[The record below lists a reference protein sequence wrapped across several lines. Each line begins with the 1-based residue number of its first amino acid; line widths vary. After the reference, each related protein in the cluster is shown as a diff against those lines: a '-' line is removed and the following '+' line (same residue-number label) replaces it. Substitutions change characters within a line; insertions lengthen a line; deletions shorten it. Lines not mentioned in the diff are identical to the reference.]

1 MAYSTSSFQTRART
15 IDHLGREQIA
25 DIPTAISELWKN
37 AYDAYAKNVSLN
49 IFDGEFPVATLV
61 DDGHGMTLDDVNNKW
76 LTVGTE
82 SKVTASQLSESDL
95 NGLEKIRVRQGQK
108 GIGRLS
114 CAALGSLTLLISKK
128 KDQPFVVCILDWRL
142 FENPYL
148 MLHDIKLPVADF
160 SSQSELSSMLPDM
173 FDTLM
178 GNIWGDGED
187 KARDARIK
195 AAWDAFEL
203 LELEDK
209 KDSTKLAIEKT
220 VIGTCFT
227 DKHFET
233 WDVWNKRSDH
243 GTAMFIG
250 NIHDDL
256 VAQLSF
262 ESGSEADGAEVRAKE
277 RFVQTLNSFVN
288 PFGRD
293 NKELITDFSTSVIAW
308 NGSLQRFVIDK
319 VRNFDISNFDQLEHI
334 VEGDINED
342 GLFEG
347 RVKAFG
353 EWHDDVIIRP
363 KSKYKTRKDSRFGSF
378 SLRLGTFEIEKKN
391 TSLSEELY
399 EKFNIARETIGG
411 AMVFRDNLRVMPYG
425 REDNDFFEMEKRRS
439 KNAGLYVFTNRAC
452 FGGVQI
458 TKENNPNLK
467 DKAGREGIID
477 NKASK
482 LFREIVENVLVEVA
496 KRFIG
501 RASSIRKEKLE
512 ELNAIHSANKAEED
526 RKKLLKKEQKRVK
539 TSITKNQPSLENLL
553 DELESTADILKN
565 EDAINDQ
572 ERLLS
577 FKKNINELD
586 GKLKSFSLSPIPKSL
601 GSIEKKYRD
610 YRDIELSAKQ
620 VIKSLNDS
628 VNSALSKLII
638 KEDIDIAEKE
648 LKSKAGILH
657 SKIKSLANEG
667 RTLLNQE
674 RETFEQ
680 EIGYLNKSF
689 HNKLKSHIDQLA
701 AKRTSLDEVLKI
713 IDTEYQLHDIEIS
726 QKLSPHI
733 KAIESLKERIDMEGL
748 TIQSINENSAL
759 KKQVEQVNSLAQLGI
774 TVEIIGH
781 EIEGFDMTMER
792 GLNNLKDSDLNL
804 TQQKHIDSV
813 VQAHQS
819 LSDSWRFLSPL
830 KLSGEKVRTL
840 ISGDDIYNYVCKFF
854 KNKLEMNHISFI
866 QSDSFKSISLYE
878 QPSKIFP
885 VFINLVN
892 NSRYWVKETE
902 VNRTI
907 QLDFVDGLVY
917 VSDNGPGVDIDDIDR
932 LFSIFFTKK
941 QRGGRGVGLYLC
953 KQNLSSGGHQI
964 FYEKNTSK
972 KILNGANFVINFK
985 GVKYVG

>member
-49 IFDGEFPVATLV
+49 IFDGELPVATLV
-61 DDGHGMTLDDVNNKW
+61 DDGHGMTIDDVNNKW
-76 LTVGTE
+76 LTVGTD
-82 SKVTASQLSESDL
+82 SKVTASQISESDR
-95 NGLEKIRVRQGQK
+95 NGLDIRVRQGQK

-128 KDQPFVVCILDWRL
+128 KNEPFVACLLDWRL

-160 SSQSELSSMLPDM
+160 TINSELNSMLPDM
-173 FDTLM
+173 FDALM

-195 AAWDAFEL
+195 AAWDTFEL

-209 KDSTKLAIEKT
+209 KESTKLSIEKT

-233 WDVWNKRSDH
+233 WEVWNKRSEH

-256 VAQLSF
+256 MAQLSF
-262 ESGSEADGAEVRAKE
+262 DSGSEADGTEVRAKE
-277 RFVQTLNSFVN
+277 RFIQTLNSFVN
-288 PFGRD
+288 PFARD
-293 NKELITDFSTSVIAW
+293 GEDRITDFSTSVVAW
-308 NGSLQRFVIDK
+308 NGSLQRYVIDK
-319 VRNFDISNFDQLEHI
+319 VRNFDISNFEQLEHI
-334 VEGDINED
+334 VEGNIDEN

-353 EWHDDVIIRP
+353 EWHEDVIIRP
-363 KSKYKTRKDSRFGSF
+363 KSKYKTRKDSRFGPF
-378 SLRLGTFEIEKKN
+378 SLRLGTFEVMKKN

-399 EKFNIARETIGG
+399 EKFYTARETIGG
-411 AMVFRDNLRVMPYG
+411 VMVFRDNLRVMPYG

-439 KNAGLYVFTNRAC
+439 NNAGRYVFSNRAC

-482 LFREIVENVLVEVA
+482 LFREIVEHILVEVA
-496 KRFIG
+496 LKFIG
-501 RASSIRKEKLE
+501 RESSIRTEKLE
-512 ELNAIHSANKAEED
+512 ELNAIHAANKVEED
-526 RKKLLKKEQKRVK
+526 RKKILRKEQKRIK
-539 TSITKNQPSLENLL
+539 SSITKNKPFLDDLL
-553 DELESTADILKN
+553 DELESTAEILKN
-565 EDAINDQ
+565 EEYINDQ
-572 ERLLS
+572 ERLLNLKRS
-577 FKKNINELD
+577 INELD
-586 GKLKSFSLSPIPKSL
+586 GKLKEFSLSPIPRTL
-601 GSIEKKYRD
+601 GSVESQYRE
-610 YRDIELSAKQ
+610 YRDIELASKQ
-620 VIKSLNDS
+620 ILKSINDS
-628 VNSALSKLII
+628 INSALNKLII
-638 KEDIDIAEKE
+638 KEDTEIAEKE
-648 LKSKAGILH
+648 LQSKAGILH
-657 SKIKSLANEG
+657 SKIKNLANEG
-667 RTLLNQE
+667 RKLLKQE
-674 RETFEQ
+674 QESFEQ
-680 EIGYLNKSF
+680 EIDYLNKSF
-689 HNKLKSHIDQLA
+689 HNKLKTHIDQLA
-701 AKRTSLDEVLKI
+701 AKRTSLDEVLKT
-713 IDTEYQLHDIEIS
+713 IDIEYQLHDIEIS

-748 TIQSINENSAL
+748 TIQSNNENFAL

-781 EIEGFDMTMER
+781 EIEGFDMTIER
-792 GLNNLKDSDLNL
+792 GLNNLKSSGLSQIQEKYLD
-804 TQQKHIDSV
+804 TAI
-813 VQAHQS
+813 QAHQS

-840 ISGDDIYNYVCKFF
+840 ISGDDIYNYVCNFF
-854 KNKLEMNHISFI
+854 KNKLEMNKISFI
-866 QSDSFKSISLYE
+866 QSESFKSISLYE

-902 VNRTI
+902 IDRTI
-907 QLDFVDGLVY
+907 RFDFVDGLVY
-917 VSDNGPGVDIDDIDR
+917 VSDNGPGVDIDDIDN

-964 FYEKNTSK
+964 FYEKESNK
-972 KILNGANFVINFK
+972 KILSGANFVIMFK
-985 GVKYVG
+985 GIKHVG

>member
-49 IFDGEFPVATLV
+49 IFDGDLPVATLV
-61 DDGHGMTLDDVNNKW
+61 DDGHGMSIDDVNNKW

-82 SKVTASQLSESDL
+82 SKVTASQLSESDR

-114 CAALGSLTLLISKK
+114 CAALGSLTLLVSKK
-128 KDQPFVVCILDWRL
+128 KDQPFVACLLDWRL

-160 SSQSELSSMLPDM
+160 VSSSELSSMLPDM

-187 KARDARIK
+187 KQRDARIE
-195 AAWDAFEL
+195 AAWNAFEHV
-203 LELEDK
+203 ELEDK

-220 VIGTCFT
+220 VIETCFT
-227 DKHFET
+227 DRHFET
-233 WDVWNKRSDH
+233 WDVWNRQSDH

-262 ESGSEADGAEVRAKE
+262 ESGSEADGTEVRAKE

-293 NKELITDFSTSVIAW
+293 GEERIEDFSTSVIAW
-308 NGSLQRFVIDK
+308 NGSLQRFIIDK

-353 EWHDDVIIRP
+353 EWHEDVIIRP
-363 KSKYKTRKDSRFGSF
+363 KSKYKTRKDSRFGPF
-378 SLRLGTFEIEKKN
+378 SLRLGTFEVMKKN
-391 TSLSEELY
+391 TSLSGELY
-399 EKFNIARETIGG
+399 EKFYTARESIGG
-411 AMVFRDNLRVMPYG
+411 VMVFRDNLRVMPYG

-439 KNAGLYVFTNRAC
+439 QNAGRYVFTNRAC

-458 TKENNPNLK
+458 TKEKNPNLK

-482 LFREIVENVLVEVA
+482 LFREIVEHILVEVA
-496 KRFIG
+496 LKFIG
-501 RASSIRKEKLE
+501 RESSIRTEKLE

-526 RKKLLKKEQKRVK
+526 RKKLLRKEQKRIK
-539 TSITKNQPSLENLL
+539 TSITKNQPPLEKLL
-553 DELESTADILKN
+553 YELESTAHVLKS
-565 EDAINDQ
+565 EEVINDQ

-577 FKKNINELD
+577 FKKNINELE
-586 GKLKSFSLSPIPKSL
+586 GKLKEFSLSPIPKSL
-601 GSIEKKYRD
+601 GSIEKKYRE
-610 YRDIELSAKQ
+610 YRDVELSSKQ
-620 VIKSLNDS
+620 IIRNLNES
-628 VNSALSKLII
+628 VNSALNKLTI
-638 KEDIDIAEKE
+638 KEDTDIAEKE
-648 LKSKAGILH
+648 LQSKAGVLH
-657 SKIKSLANEG
+657 SKIKNLANEG
-667 RTLLNQE
+667 RRLLKQE
-674 RETFEQ
+674 HDSFEE
-680 EIGYLNKSF
+680 EIDYLNKSF
-689 HNKLKSHIDQLA
+689 HNKIKSQIDLLA
-701 AKRTSLDEVLKI
+701 AKRTSLNEVLKT

-733 KAIESLKERIDMEGL
+733 KAIESLKEKIDMEGL
-748 TIQSINENSAL
+748 TIQSINENNSL

-781 EIEGFDMTMER
+781 EIEGFDMTIER
-792 GLNNLKDSDLNL
+792 GLNNLQGSDLNQ
-804 TQQKHIDSV
+804 TQERYLNSV
-813 VQAHQS
+813 IQAHQS

-840 ISGDDIYNYVCKFF
+840 ISGDDIYNYVCHFF
-854 KNKLEMNHISFI
+854 KNKLEMNKISFV
-866 QSDSFKSISLYE
+866 QSESFKTISLYE

-902 VNRTI
+902 LNRTI
-907 QLDFVDGLVY
+907 KLDFVDGLVY
-917 VSDNGPGVDIDDIDR
+917 VSDNGPGVDIDDIES

-964 FYEKNTSK
+964 FYENDSSK
-972 KILNGANFVINFK
+972 KVLSGANFVIMFK
-985 GVKYVG
+985 GLKHVG

>member
-49 IFDGEFPVATLV
+49 IFDGELPVATLV
-61 DDGHGMTLDDVNNKW
+61 DDGHGMTIDDVNNKW
-76 LTVGTE
+76 LTVGTD
-82 SKVTASQLSESDL
+82 SKVTASQISESDR
-95 NGLEKIRVRQGQK
+95 NGLDIRVRQGQK

-128 KDQPFVVCILDWRL
+128 KNEPFVACLLDWRL

-160 SSQSELSSMLPDM
+160 TIHSELNSMLPDM
-173 FDTLM
+173 FDALM

-195 AAWDAFEL
+195 AAWDTFEL

-209 KDSTKLAIEKT
+209 KDSTKLLIEKT

-233 WDVWNKRSDH
+233 WDVWNKRSEH

-256 VAQLSF
+256 IAQLSF
-262 ESGSEADGAEVRAKE
+262 DSGSEADGTEVRAKE

-288 PFGRD
+288 PFVRD
-293 NKELITDFSTSVIAW
+293 EKDLITDFSTSVIAW

-334 VEGDINED
+334 VEGNINEN

-353 EWHDDVIIRP
+353 EWHEDVIIRP
-363 KSKYKTRKDSRFGSF
+363 KSKYKTRKDSRFGPF
-378 SLRLGTFEIEKKN
+378 SLRLGTFEVMKKN

-399 EKFNIARETIGG
+399 EKFYTARETIGG
-411 AMVFRDNLRVMPYG
+411 VMVFRDNLRVMPYG

-439 KNAGLYVFTNRAC
+439 NNAGRYVFSNRAC

-482 LFREIVENVLVEVA
+482 LFREIVEHILVEVA
-496 KRFIG
+496 LKFIG
-501 RASSIRKEKLE
+501 RESSIRTEKLE
-512 ELNAIHSANKAEED
+512 ELNAIHAANKVEED
-526 RKKLLKKEQKRVK
+526 RKKILRKEQKRIK
-539 TSITKNQPSLENLL
+539 SSITKNKPFLDDLL
-553 DELESTADILKN
+553 DELESTAEILKN
-565 EDAINDQ
+565 EEDINDQ
-572 ERLLS
+572 ERLLNLKRS
-577 FKKNINELD
+577 INELD
-586 GKLKSFSLSPIPKSL
+586 GKLKGFSLSPIPRTL
-601 GSIEKKYRD
+601 GSVESQYRE
-610 YRDIELSAKQ
+610 YRDIELTSKQ
-620 VIKSLNDS
+620 ILKNINDS
-628 VNSALSKLII
+628 INSALNKLII
-638 KEDIDIAEKE
+638 KEDTEIAEKE
-648 LKSKAGILH
+648 LQSKAGILH
-657 SKIKSLANEG
+657 SKIKNLANEG
-667 RTLLNQE
+667 RKLLKQE
-674 RETFEQ
+674 QESFEQ
-680 EIGYLNKSF
+680 EIDYLNKSF
-689 HNKLKSHIDQLA
+689 HNKLKTHIDQLA
-701 AKRTSLDEVLKI
+701 AKRTSLDEVLKT
-713 IDTEYQLHDIEIS
+713 IDIEYQLHDIEIS

-748 TIQSINENSAL
+748 TIQSINENFAL

-781 EIEGFDMTMER
+781 EIEGFDMTIER
-792 GLNNLKDSDLNL
+792 GLNNLKSSGLNQ
-804 TQQKHIDSV
+804 TQEKYLDNAI
-813 VQAHQS
+813 QAHQS

-840 ISGDDIYNYVCKFF
+840 ISGDDIYNYVCNFF
-854 KNKLEMNHISFI
+854 KNKLEMNKISFI
-866 QSDSFKSISLYE
+866 QSESFKSISLYE

-902 VNRTI
+902 VDRTI
-907 QLDFVDGLVY
+907 RFDFVDGLVY
-917 VSDNGPGVDIDDIDR
+917 VSDNGPGVDIDDIDS

-964 FYEKNTSK
+964 FYEKESNK
-972 KILNGANFVINFK
+972 KILSGANFGIMFK
-985 GVKYVG
+985 GIKHVG

>member
-49 IFDGEFPVATLV
+49 IFDGELPVATLV
-61 DDGHGMTLDDVNNKW
+61 DDGHGMTIDDVNNKW
-76 LTVGTE
+76 LTVGTD
-82 SKVTASQLSESDL
+82 SKVTASQISESDR
-95 NGLEKIRVRQGQK
+95 NGLDIRVRQGQK

-128 KDQPFVVCILDWRL
+128 KNEPFVACLLDWRL

-160 SSQSELSSMLPDM
+160 TINSELNSMLPDM
-173 FDTLM
+173 FDALM

-195 AAWDAFEL
+195 AAWDTFEL

-209 KDSTKLAIEKT
+209 KESTKLSIEKT

-233 WDVWNKRSDH
+233 WDVWNKRSEH

-256 VAQLSF
+256 MAQLSF
-262 ESGSEADGAEVRAKE
+262 DSGSEADGTEVRAKE
-277 RFVQTLNSFVN
+277 RFIQTLNSFVN
-288 PFGRD
+288 PFARD
-293 NKELITDFSTSVIAW
+293 GEDRITDFSTSVVAW
-308 NGSLQRFVIDK
+308 NGSLQRYVIDK
-319 VRNFDISNFDQLEHI
+319 VRNFDISNFEQLEHI
-334 VEGDINED
+334 VEGNIDEN

-353 EWHDDVIIRP
+353 EWHEDVIIRP
-363 KSKYKTRKDSRFGSF
+363 KSKYKTRKDSRFGPF
-378 SLRLGTFEIEKKN
+378 SLRLGTFEVMKKN

-399 EKFNIARETIGG
+399 EKFYTARETIGG
-411 AMVFRDNLRVMPYG
+411 VMVFRDNLRVMPYG

-439 KNAGLYVFTNRAC
+439 NNAGRYVFSNRAC

-482 LFREIVENVLVEVA
+482 LFREIVEHILVEVA
-496 KRFIG
+496 LKFIG
-501 RASSIRKEKLE
+501 RESSIRTEKLE
-512 ELNAIHSANKAEED
+512 ELNAIHAANKVEED
-526 RKKLLKKEQKRVK
+526 RKKVLRKEQKRIK
-539 TSITKNQPSLENLL
+539 SSITKNKPFLDDLL
-553 DELESTADILKN
+553 DELESTAEILKN
-565 EDAINDQ
+565 EEYINDQ
-572 ERLLS
+572 ERLLNLKRS
-577 FKKNINELD
+577 INELD
-586 GKLKSFSLSPIPKSL
+586 GKLKEFSLSPIPRTL
-601 GSIEKKYRD
+601 GSVESQYREYRD
-610 YRDIELSAKQ
+610 VELASKQ
-620 VIKSLNDS
+620 ILKNINESI
-628 VNSALSKLII
+628 NSALNKLII
-638 KEDIDIAEKE
+638 KEDTEIAEKE
-648 LKSKAGILH
+648 LQSKAGILH
-657 SKIKSLANEG
+657 SKIKNLANEG
-667 RTLLNQE
+667 RKLLKQE
-674 RETFEQ
+674 QESFEQ
-680 EIGYLNKSF
+680 EIDYLNKSF
-689 HNKLKSHIDQLA
+689 HNKLKTHIDQLA
-701 AKRTSLDEVLKI
+701 AKRTSLDEVLKT
-713 IDTEYQLHDIEIS
+713 IDIEYQLHDIEIS

-748 TIQSINENSAL
+748 TIQSINENFAL

-781 EIEGFDMTMER
+781 EIEGFDMTIER
-792 GLNNLKDSDLNL
+792 GLNNLKSSGLSQIQEKYLD
-804 TQQKHIDSV
+804 TAI
-813 VQAHQS
+813 QAHQS

-840 ISGDDIYNYVCKFF
+840 ISGDDIYNYVCNFF
-854 KNKLEMNHISFI
+854 KNKLEMNKISFI
-866 QSDSFKSISLYE
+866 QSESFKSISLYE

-902 VNRTI
+902 IDRTI
-907 QLDFVDGLVY
+907 RFDFVDGLVY
-917 VSDNGPGVDIDDIDR
+917 VSDNGPGVDIDDIDN

-964 FYEKNTSK
+964 FYEKESNK
-972 KILNGANFVINFK
+972 KILSGANFVIMFK
-985 GVKYVG
+985 GIKHVG

>member
-49 IFDGEFPVATLV
+49 IFDGELPVATLV
-61 DDGHGMTLDDVNNKW
+61 DDGHGMTIDDVNNKW
-76 LTVGTE
+76 LTVGTD
-82 SKVTASQLSESDL
+82 SKVTASQISESDR
-95 NGLEKIRVRQGQK
+95 NGLDIRVRQGQK

-128 KDQPFVVCILDWRL
+128 KNEPFVACLLDWRL

-160 SSQSELSSMLPDM
+160 TINSELNSMLPDM
-173 FDTLM
+173 FDALM

-195 AAWDAFEL
+195 AAWDTFEL

-209 KDSTKLAIEKT
+209 KESTKLSIEKT

-233 WDVWNKRSDH
+233 WDVWNKRSEH

-256 VAQLSF
+256 MAQLSF
-262 ESGSEADGAEVRAKE
+262 DSGSEADGTEVRAKE
-277 RFVQTLNSFVN
+277 RFIQTLNSFVN
-288 PFGRD
+288 PFARD
-293 NKELITDFSTSVIAW
+293 GENRITDFSTSVVAW
-308 NGSLQRFVIDK
+308 NGSLQRYVIDK
-319 VRNFDISNFDQLEHI
+319 VRNFDISNFEQLEHI
-334 VEGDINED
+334 VEGNIDEN

-353 EWHDDVIIRP
+353 EWHEDVIIRP
-363 KSKYKTRKDSRFGSF
+363 KSKYKTRKDSRFGPF
-378 SLRLGTFEIEKKN
+378 SLRLGTFEVMKKN

-399 EKFNIARETIGG
+399 EKFYTARETIGG
-411 AMVFRDNLRVMPYG
+411 VMVFRDNLRVMPYG

-439 KNAGLYVFTNRAC
+439 NNAGRYVFSNRAC

-482 LFREIVENVLVEVA
+482 LFREIVEHILVEVA
-496 KRFIG
+496 LKFIG
-501 RASSIRKEKLE
+501 RESSIRTEKLE
-512 ELNAIHSANKAEED
+512 ELNAIHAANKVEED
-526 RKKLLKKEQKRVK
+526 RKKVLRKEQKRIK
-539 TSITKNQPSLENLL
+539 SSITKNKPFLDDLL
-553 DELESTADILKN
+553 DELESTAEILKN
-565 EDAINDQ
+565 EEYINDQ
-572 ERLLS
+572 ERLLNLKRS
-577 FKKNINELD
+577 INELD
-586 GKLKSFSLSPIPKSL
+586 GKLKEFSLSPIPRTL
-601 GSIEKKYRD
+601 GSVESQYRE
-610 YRDIELSAKQ
+610 YRDIELASKQ
-620 VIKSLNDS
+620 ILKNINDS
-628 VNSALSKLII
+628 INSALNKLII
-638 KEDIDIAEKE
+638 KEDTEIAEKE
-648 LKSKAGILH
+648 LQSKAGILH
-657 SKIKSLANEG
+657 SKIKNLANEG
-667 RTLLNQE
+667 RKLLKQE
-674 RETFEQ
+674 QESFEQ
-680 EIGYLNKSF
+680 EIDYLNKSF
-689 HNKLKSHIDQLA
+689 HNKLKTHIDQLA
-701 AKRTSLDEVLKI
+701 AKRTSLDEVLKT
-713 IDTEYQLHDIEIS
+713 IDIEYQLHDIEIS

-748 TIQSINENSAL
+748 TIQSINENFAL

-781 EIEGFDMTMER
+781 EIEGFDMTIER
-792 GLNNLKDSDLNL
+792 GLNNLKSSGLSQIQEKYLD
-804 TQQKHIDSV
+804 TAI
-813 VQAHQS
+813 QAHQS

-840 ISGDDIYNYVCKFF
+840 ISGDDIYNYVCNFF
-854 KNKLEMNHISFI
+854 KNKLEMNKISFI
-866 QSDSFKSISLYE
+866 QSESFKSISLYE

-902 VNRTI
+902 IDRTI
-907 QLDFVDGLVY
+907 RFDFVDGLVY
-917 VSDNGPGVDIDDIDR
+917 VSDNGPGVDIDDIDN

-964 FYEKNTSK
+964 FYEKESNK
-972 KILNGANFVINFK
+972 KILSGANFVIMFK
-985 GVKYVG
+985 GIKHVG

>member
-49 IFDGEFPVATLV
+49 IFDGELPVATLV
-61 DDGHGMTLDDVNNKW
+61 DDGHGMTIDDVNNKW
-76 LTVGTE
+76 LTVGTD
-82 SKVTASQLSESDL
+82 SKVTASQISESDR
-95 NGLEKIRVRQGQK
+95 NGLDIRVRQGQK

-128 KDQPFVVCILDWRL
+128 KNEPFVACLLDWRL

-160 SSQSELSSMLPDM
+160 TINSELNSMLPDM
-173 FDTLM
+173 FDALM

-195 AAWDAFEL
+195 AAWDTFEL

-209 KDSTKLAIEKT
+209 KESTKLSIEKT

-233 WDVWNKRSDH
+233 WDVWNKRSEH

-256 VAQLSF
+256 MAQLSF
-262 ESGSEADGAEVRAKE
+262 DSGSEADGTEVRAKE
-277 RFVQTLNSFVN
+277 RFIQTLNSFVN
-288 PFGRD
+288 PFARD
-293 NKELITDFSTSVIAW
+293 GEDRITDFSTSVVAW
-308 NGSLQRFVIDK
+308 NGSLQRYVIDK
-319 VRNFDISNFDQLEHI
+319 VRNFDISNFEQLEHI
-334 VEGDINED
+334 VEGNIDEN

-353 EWHDDVIIRP
+353 EWHEDVIIRP
-363 KSKYKTRKDSRFGSF
+363 KSKYKTRKDSRFGPF
-378 SLRLGTFEIEKKN
+378 SLRLGTFEVMKKN

-399 EKFNIARETIGG
+399 EKFYTARETIGG
-411 AMVFRDNLRVMPYG
+411 VMVFRDNLRVMPYG

-439 KNAGLYVFTNRAC
+439 NNAGRYVFSNRAC

-482 LFREIVENVLVEVA
+482 LFREIVEHILVEVA
-496 KRFIG
+496 LKFIG
-501 RASSIRKEKLE
+501 RESSIRTEKLE
-512 ELNAIHSANKAEED
+512 ELNAIHAANKVEED
-526 RKKLLKKEQKRVK
+526 RKKVLRKEQKRIK
-539 TSITKNQPSLENLL
+539 SSITKNKPFLDDLL
-553 DELESTADILKN
+553 DELESTAEILKN
-565 EDAINDQ
+565 EEYINDQ
-572 ERLLS
+572 ERLLNLKRS
-577 FKKNINELD
+577 INELD
-586 GKLKSFSLSPIPKSL
+586 GKLKEFSLSPIPRTL
-601 GSIEKKYRD
+601 GSVESQYRE
-610 YRDIELSAKQ
+610 YRDIELASKQ
-620 VIKSLNDS
+620 ILKNINDS
-628 VNSALSKLII
+628 INSALNKLII
-638 KEDIDIAEKE
+638 KEDTEIAEKE
-648 LKSKAGILH
+648 LQSKAGILH
-657 SKIKSLANEG
+657 SKIKNLANEG
-667 RTLLNQE
+667 RKLLKQE
-674 RETFEQ
+674 QESFEQ
-680 EIGYLNKSF
+680 EIDYLNKSF
-689 HNKLKSHIDQLA
+689 HNKLKTHIDQLA
-701 AKRTSLDEVLKI
+701 AKRTSLDEVLKT
-713 IDTEYQLHDIEIS
+713 IDIEYQLHDIEIS

-748 TIQSINENSAL
+748 TIQSINENFAL

-781 EIEGFDMTMER
+781 EIEGFDMTIER
-792 GLNNLKDSDLNL
+792 GLNNLKSSGLSQIQEKYLD
-804 TQQKHIDSV
+804 TAI
-813 VQAHQS
+813 QAHQS

-840 ISGDDIYNYVCKFF
+840 ISGDDIYNYVCNFF
-854 KNKLEMNHISFI
+854 KNKLEMNKISFI
-866 QSDSFKSISLYE
+866 QSESFKSISLYE

-902 VNRTI
+902 IDRTI
-907 QLDFVDGLVY
+907 RFDFVDGLVY
-917 VSDNGPGVDIDDIDR
+917 VSDNGPGVDIDDIDN

-964 FYEKNTSK
+964 FYEKESNK
-972 KILNGANFVINFK
+972 KILSGANFVIMFK
-985 GVKYVG
+985 GIKHVG

>member
-61 DDGHGMTLDDVNNKW
+61 DDGHGMTIDDVNNKW
-76 LTVGTE
+76 LTVGTD
-82 SKVTASQLSESDL
+82 SKVTASQISESDR
-95 NGLEKIRVRQGQK
+95 NGLDIRVRQGQK

-128 KDQPFVVCILDWRL
+128 KNEPFVACLLDWRL

-160 SSQSELSSMLPDM
+160 TIHSELNSMLPDM
-173 FDTLM
+173 FDSLM

-187 KARDARIK
+187 NARDVRIK
-195 AAWDAFEL
+195 AAWDTFEL

-227 DKHFET
+227 NKHFDT

-262 ESGSEADGAEVRAKE
+262 ESGSEADGTEVRAKE

-288 PFGRD
+288 PFGR
-293 NKELITDFSTSVIAW
+293 NGEERITNFSTSVIAW

-363 KSKYKTRKDSRFGSF
+363 KSTYRTRKDSRFGSF
-378 SLRLGTFEIEKKN
+378 SLRLGTFEIVKKN

-399 EKFNIARETIGG
+399 EKFNTARESIGG
-411 AMVFRDNLRVMPYG
+411 VMVFRDNLRVMPYG

-439 KNAGLYVFTNRAC
+439 KNAGLYVFSNRTC

-501 RASSIRKEKLE
+501 RASSIRAEKLE

-526 RKKLLKKEQKRVK
+526 RKKLLKKEQNRVK
-539 TSITKNQPSLENLL
+539 TSITKNKPFLDDLL
-553 DELESTADILKN
+553 DELESTAEILKN
-565 EDAINDQ
+565 EEYINDQ
-572 ERLLS
+572 ERLLNLKRS
-577 FKKNINELD
+577 INELD
-586 GKLKSFSLSPIPKSL
+586 GKLKEFSLSPIPRTL
-601 GSIEKKYRD
+601 GSVESQYRE
-610 YRDIELSAKQ
+610 YRDIELASKQ
-620 VIKSLNDS
+620 ILKNINDS
-628 VNSALSKLII
+628 INSALNKLII
-638 KEDIDIAEKE
+638 KEDTEIAEKE
-648 LKSKAGILH
+648 LQSKAGILH
-657 SKIKSLANEG
+657 SKIKNLANEG
-667 RTLLNQE
+667 RKLLKQE
-674 RETFEQ
+674 QESFEQ
-680 EIGYLNKSF
+680 EIDYLNKSF
-689 HNKLKSHIDQLA
+689 HNKLKTHIDQLA
-701 AKRTSLDEVLKI
+701 AKRTSLDEVLKT
-713 IDTEYQLHDIEIS
+713 IDIEYQLHDIEIS

-748 TIQSINENSAL
+748 TIQSINENFAL

-781 EIEGFDMTMER
+781 EIEGFDMTIER
-792 GLNNLKDSDLNL
+792 GLNNLKSSGLSQIQEKYLD
-804 TQQKHIDSV
+804 TAI
-813 VQAHQS
+813 QAHQS

-840 ISGDDIYNYVCKFF
+840 ISGDDIYNYVCNFF
-854 KNKLEMNHISFI
+854 KNKLEMNKISFI
-866 QSDSFKSISLYE
+866 QSESFKSISLYE
-878 QPSKIFP
+878 QPSK
-885 VFINLVN
+885 
-892 NSRYWVKETE
+892 
-902 VNRTI
+902 
-907 QLDFVDGLVY
+907 
-917 VSDNGPGVDIDDIDR
+917 
-932 LFSIFFTKK
+932 
-941 QRGGRGVGLYLC
+941 
-953 KQNLSSGGHQI
+953 
-964 FYEKNTSK
+964 
-972 KILNGANFVINFK
+972 
-985 GVKYVG
+985 

>member
-49 IFDGEFPVATLV
+49 IFDGELPVATLV
-61 DDGHGMTLDDVNNKW
+61 DDGHGMTIDDVNNKW
-76 LTVGTE
+76 LTVGTD
-82 SKVTASQLSESDL
+82 SKVTASQISESDR
-95 NGLEKIRVRQGQK
+95 NGLDIRVRQGQK

-128 KDQPFVVCILDWRL
+128 INEPFVACLLDWRL

-160 SSQSELSSMLPDM
+160 TINSELNSMLPDM
-173 FDTLM
+173 FDALM

-195 AAWDAFEL
+195 AAWDTFEL

-209 KDSTKLAIEKT
+209 KESTKLSIEKT

-233 WDVWNKRSDH
+233 WDVWNKRSEH

-256 VAQLSF
+256 IAQLSF
-262 ESGSEADGAEVRAKE
+262 DSGSEADGTEVRAKE
-277 RFVQTLNSFVN
+277 RFIQTLNSFVN
-288 PFGRD
+288 PFARD
-293 NKELITDFSTSVIAW
+293 GEDRITDFSTSVVAW
-308 NGSLQRFVIDK
+308 NGSLQRYVIDK
-319 VRNFDISNFDQLEHI
+319 VRNFDISNFEQLEHI
-334 VEGDINED
+334 VEGNIDEN

-353 EWHDDVIIRP
+353 EWHEDVIIRP
-363 KSKYKTRKDSRFGSF
+363 KSKYKTRKDSRFGPF
-378 SLRLGTFEIEKKN
+378 SLRLGTFEVMKKK

-399 EKFNIARETIGG
+399 EKFYTARETIGG
-411 AMVFRDNLRVMPYG
+411 VMVFRDNLRVMPYG

-439 KNAGLYVFTNRAC
+439 NNAGRYVFSNRAC

-482 LFREIVENVLVEVA
+482 LFREIVEHILVEVA
-496 KRFIG
+496 LKFIG
-501 RASSIRKEKLE
+501 RESSIRTEKLE
-512 ELNAIHSANKAEED
+512 ELNAIHAANKVEED
-526 RKKLLKKEQKRVK
+526 RKKVLRKEQKRIK
-539 TSITKNQPSLENLL
+539 SSITKNKPFLDDLL
-553 DELESTADILKN
+553 DELESTAEILKN
-565 EDAINDQ
+565 EEYINDQ
-572 ERLLS
+572 ERLLNLKRS
-577 FKKNINELD
+577 INELD
-586 GKLKSFSLSPIPKSL
+586 GKLKEFSLSPIPRTL
-601 GSIEKKYRD
+601 GSVESQYRE
-610 YRDIELSAKQ
+610 YRDIELASKQ
-620 VIKSLNDS
+620 ILKNINDS
-628 VNSALSKLII
+628 INSALNKLII
-638 KEDIDIAEKE
+638 KEDTEIAEKE
-648 LKSKAGILH
+648 LQSKAGILH
-657 SKIKSLANEG
+657 SKIKNLANEG
-667 RTLLNQE
+667 RKLLKQE
-674 RETFEQ
+674 QESFEQ
-680 EIGYLNKSF
+680 EIDYLNKSF
-689 HNKLKSHIDQLA
+689 HNKLKTHIDQLA
-701 AKRTSLDEVLKI
+701 AKRTSLDEVLKT
-713 IDTEYQLHDIEIS
+713 IDIEYQLHDIEIS

-748 TIQSINENSAL
+748 TIQSINENFAL

-781 EIEGFDMTMER
+781 EIEGFDMTIER
-792 GLNNLKDSDLNL
+792 GLNNLKSSGLSQIQEKYLD
-804 TQQKHIDSV
+804 TAI
-813 VQAHQS
+813 QAHQS

-840 ISGDDIYNYVCKFF
+840 ISGDDIYNYVCNFF
-854 KNKLEMNHISFI
+854 KNKLEMNKISFI
-866 QSDSFKSISLYE
+866 QSESFKSISLYE

-902 VNRTI
+902 IDRTI
-907 QLDFVDGLVY
+907 RFDFVDGLVY
-917 VSDNGPGVDIDDIDR
+917 VSDNGPGVDIDDIDN

-964 FYEKNTSK
+964 FYEKESNK
-972 KILNGANFVINFK
+972 KILSGANFVIMFK
-985 GVKYVG
+985 GIKHVG

>member
-1 MAYSTSSFQTRART
+1 MAYITSSFQTRART

-61 DDGHGMTLDDVNNKW
+61 DDGHGMTIDDVNNKW
-76 LTVGTE
+76 LTVGTD
-82 SKVTASQLSESDL
+82 SKVTASQISESDR
-95 NGLEKIRVRQGQK
+95 NGLDIRVRQGQK

-128 KDQPFVVCILDWRL
+128 KNEPFVACLLDWRL

-160 SSQSELSSMLPDM
+160 TINSELNSMLPDM
-173 FDTLM
+173 FDALM

-195 AAWDAFEL
+195 AAWDTFEL

-209 KDSTKLAIEKT
+209 KESTKLSIEKT

-233 WDVWNKRSDH
+233 WDVWNKRSEH

-256 VAQLSF
+256 MAQLSF
-262 ESGSEADGAEVRAKE
+262 DSGSEADGTEVRAKE
-277 RFVQTLNSFVN
+277 RFIQTLNSFVN
-288 PFGRD
+288 PFARYGEDR
-293 NKELITDFSTSVIAW
+293 ITDFSTSVVAW
-308 NGSLQRFVIDK
+308 NGSLQRYVIDK
-319 VRNFDISNFDQLEHI
+319 VRNFDISNFEQLEHI
-334 VEGDINED
+334 VEGNIDEN

-353 EWHDDVIIRP
+353 EWHEDVIIRP
-363 KSKYKTRKDSRFGSF
+363 KSKYKTRKDSRFGPF
-378 SLRLGTFEIEKKN
+378 SLRLGTFEVMKKN

-399 EKFNIARETIGG
+399 EKFYTARETIGG
-411 AMVFRDNLRVMPYG
+411 VMVFRDNLRVMPYG

-439 KNAGLYVFTNRAC
+439 NNAGRYVFSNRAC

-482 LFREIVENVLVEVA
+482 LFREIVEHILVEVA
-496 KRFIG
+496 LKFIG
-501 RASSIRKEKLE
+501 RESSIRTEKLE
-512 ELNAIHSANKAEED
+512 ELNAIHAANKVEED
-526 RKKLLKKEQKRVK
+526 RKKILRKEQKRIK
-539 TSITKNQPSLENLL
+539 SSITKNKPFLDDLL
-553 DELESTADILKN
+553 DELESTAEILKN
-565 EDAINDQ
+565 EEYINNQ
-572 ERLLS
+572 ERLLNLKRS
-577 FKKNINELD
+577 INELD
-586 GKLKSFSLSPIPKSL
+586 GKLKEFSLSPIPRTL
-601 GSIEKKYRD
+601 GSVESQYRE
-610 YRDIELSAKQ
+610 YRDIELASKQ
-620 VIKSLNDS
+620 ILKNINDS
-628 VNSALSKLII
+628 INSALNKLII
-638 KEDIDIAEKE
+638 KEDTEIAEKE
-648 LKSKAGILH
+648 LQSKAGILH
-657 SKIKSLANEG
+657 SKIKNLANEG
-667 RTLLNQE
+667 RKLLKQE
-674 RETFEQ
+674 QESFEQ
-680 EIGYLNKSF
+680 EIDYLNKSF
-689 HNKLKSHIDQLA
+689 HNKLKTHIDQLA
-701 AKRTSLDEVLKI
+701 AKRTSLDEVLKT
-713 IDTEYQLHDIEIS
+713 IDIEYQLHDIEIS

-748 TIQSINENSAL
+748 TIQSINENFAL

-781 EIEGFDMTMER
+781 EIEGFDMTIER
-792 GLNNLKDSDLNL
+792 GLNNLKSSGLSQIQEKYLD
-804 TQQKHIDSV
+804 TAI
-813 VQAHQS
+813 QAHQS

-840 ISGDDIYNYVCKFF
+840 ISGDDIYNYVCNFF
-854 KNKLEMNHISFI
+854 KNKLEMNKISFI
-866 QSDSFKSISLYE
+866 QSESFKSISLYE

-902 VNRTI
+902 IDRTI
-907 QLDFVDGLVY
+907 RFDFVDGLVY
-917 VSDNGPGVDIDDIDR
+917 VSDNGPGVDIDDIDN

-964 FYEKNTSK
+964 FYEKESNK
-972 KILNGANFVINFK
+972 KILSGANFVIMFK
-985 GVKYVG
+985 GIKHVG

>member
-49 IFDGEFPVATLV
+49 IFDGELPVATLV
-61 DDGHGMTLDDVNNKW
+61 DDGHGMTIDDVNNKW
-76 LTVGTE
+76 LTVGTD
-82 SKVTASQLSESDL
+82 SKVTASQISESDR
-95 NGLEKIRVRQGQK
+95 NGLDIRVRQGQK

-128 KDQPFVVCILDWRL
+128 KNEPFVACLLDWRL

-160 SSQSELSSMLPDM
+160 TINSELNSMLPDM
-173 FDTLM
+173 FDALM

-195 AAWDAFEL
+195 AAWDTFEL

-209 KDSTKLAIEKT
+209 KESTKLSIEKT

-233 WDVWNKRSDH
+233 WEVWNKRSEH

-256 VAQLSF
+256 MAQLSF
-262 ESGSEADGAEVRAKE
+262 DSGSEADGTEVRAKE
-277 RFVQTLNSFVN
+277 RFIQTLNSFVN
-288 PFGRD
+288 PFARD
-293 NKELITDFSTSVIAW
+293 GEDRITDFSTSVVAW
-308 NGSLQRFVIDK
+308 NGSLQRYVIDK
-319 VRNFDISNFDQLEHI
+319 VRNFDISNFEQLEHI
-334 VEGDINED
+334 VEGNIDEN

-353 EWHDDVIIRP
+353 EWHEDVIIRP
-363 KSKYKTRKDSRFGSF
+363 KSKYKTRKDSRFGPF
-378 SLRLGTFEIEKKN
+378 SLRLGTFEVMKKN

-399 EKFNIARETIGG
+399 EKFYTARETIGG
-411 AMVFRDNLRVMPYG
+411 VMVFRDNLRVMPYG

-439 KNAGLYVFTNRAC
+439 NNAGRYVFSNRAC

-482 LFREIVENVLVEVA
+482 LFREIVEHILVEVA
-496 KRFIG
+496 LKFIG
-501 RASSIRKEKLE
+501 RESSIRTEKLE
-512 ELNAIHSANKAEED
+512 ELNAIHAANKVEED
-526 RKKLLKKEQKRVK
+526 RKKILRKEQKRIK
-539 TSITKNQPSLENLL
+539 SSITKNKPFLDDLL
-553 DELESTADILKN
+553 DELESTAEILKN
-565 EDAINDQ
+565 EEYINDQ
-572 ERLLS
+572 ERLLNLKRS
-577 FKKNINELD
+577 INELD
-586 GKLKSFSLSPIPKSL
+586 GKLKEFSLSPIPRTL
-601 GSIEKKYRD
+601 GSVESQYRE
-610 YRDIELSAKQ
+610 YRDIELASKQ
-620 VIKSLNDS
+620 ILKSINDS
-628 VNSALSKLII
+628 INSALNKLII
-638 KEDIDIAEKE
+638 KEDTEIAEKE
-648 LKSKAGILH
+648 LQSKAGILH
-657 SKIKSLANEG
+657 SKIKNLANEG
-667 RTLLNQE
+667 RKLLKQE
-674 RETFEQ
+674 QESFEQ
-680 EIGYLNKSF
+680 EIDYLNKSF
-689 HNKLKSHIDQLA
+689 HNKLKTHIDQLA
-701 AKRTSLDEVLKI
+701 AKRTSLDEVLKT
-713 IDTEYQLHDIEIS
+713 IDIEYQLHDIEIS

-748 TIQSINENSAL
+748 TIQSINENFAL

-781 EIEGFDMTMER
+781 EIEGFDMTIER
-792 GLNNLKDSDLNL
+792 GLNNLKSSGLSQIQEKYLD
-804 TQQKHIDSV
+804 TAI
-813 VQAHQS
+813 QAHQS

-840 ISGDDIYNYVCKFF
+840 ISGDDIYNYVCNFF
-854 KNKLEMNHISFI
+854 KNKLEMNKISFI
-866 QSDSFKSISLYE
+866 QSESFKSISLYE

-902 VNRTI
+902 IDRTI
-907 QLDFVDGLVY
+907 RFDFVDGLVY
-917 VSDNGPGVDIDDIDR
+917 VSDNGPGVDIDDIDN

-964 FYEKNTSK
+964 FYEKESNK
-972 KILNGANFVINFK
+972 KILSGANFVIMFK
-985 GVKYVG
+985 GIKHVG

>member
-61 DDGHGMTLDDVNNKW
+61 DDGHGMTIDDVNNKW
-76 LTVGTE
+76 LTVGTD
-82 SKVTASQLSESDL
+82 SKVTASQISESDR
-95 NGLEKIRVRQGQK
+95 NGLDIRVRQGQK

-128 KDQPFVVCILDWRL
+128 KNEPFVACLLDWRL

-160 SSQSELSSMLPDM
+160 TIHSELNSMLPDM
-173 FDTLM
+173 FDSLM

-187 KARDARIK
+187 NARDVRIK
-195 AAWDAFEL
+195 AAWDTFEL

-227 DKHFET
+227 NKHFDT

-262 ESGSEADGAEVRAKE
+262 ESGSEADGTEVRAKE

-288 PFGRD
+288 PFGR
-293 NKELITDFSTSVIAW
+293 NGEERITNFSTSVIAW

-363 KSKYKTRKDSRFGSF
+363 KSTYRTRKDSRFGSF
-378 SLRLGTFEIEKKN
+378 SLRLGTFEIVKKN

-399 EKFNIARETIGG
+399 EKFNTARESIGG
-411 AMVFRDNLRVMPYG
+411 VMVFRDNLRVMPYG

-439 KNAGLYVFTNRAC
+439 KNAGLYVFSNRTC

-501 RASSIRKEKLE
+501 RASSIRAEKLE

-526 RKKLLKKEQKRVK
+526 RKKLLKKEQNRVK
-539 TSITKNQPSLENLL
+539 TSITKNKPFLDDLL
-553 DELESTADILKN
+553 DELESTAEILKN
-565 EDAINDQ
+565 EEYINDQ
-572 ERLLS
+572 ERLLNLKRS
-577 FKKNINELD
+577 INELD
-586 GKLKSFSLSPIPKSL
+586 GKLKEFSLSPIPRTL
-601 GSIEKKYRD
+601 GSVESQYRE
-610 YRDIELSAKQ
+610 YRDIELASKQ
-620 VIKSLNDS
+620 ILKNINDS
-628 VNSALSKLII
+628 INSALNKLII
-638 KEDIDIAEKE
+638 KEDTEIAEKE
-648 LKSKAGILH
+648 LQSKAGILH
-657 SKIKSLANEG
+657 SKIKNLANEG
-667 RTLLNQE
+667 RKLLKQE
-674 RETFEQ
+674 QESFEQ
-680 EIGYLNKSF
+680 EIDYLNKSF
-689 HNKLKSHIDQLA
+689 HNKLKTHIDQLA
-701 AKRTSLDEVLKI
+701 AKRTSLDEVLKT
-713 IDTEYQLHDIEIS
+713 IDIEYQLHDIEIS

-748 TIQSINENSAL
+748 TIQSINENFAL

-781 EIEGFDMTMER
+781 EIEGFDMTIER
-792 GLNNLKDSDLNL
+792 GLNNLKSSGLSQIQEKYLD
-804 TQQKHIDSV
+804 TAI
-813 VQAHQS
+813 QAHQS

-840 ISGDDIYNYVCKFF
+840 ISGDDIYNYVCNFF
-854 KNKLEMNHISFI
+854 KNKLEMNKISFI
-866 QSDSFKSISLYE
+866 QSESFKSISLYE

-902 VNRTI
+902 IDRTI
-907 QLDFVDGLVY
+907 RFDFVDGLVY
-917 VSDNGPGVDIDDIDR
+917 VSDNGPGVDIDDIDN

-964 FYEKNTSK
+964 FYEKESNK
-972 KILNGANFVINFK
+972 KILSGANFVIMFK
-985 GVKYVG
+985 GIKHVG

>member
-49 IFDGEFPVATLV
+49 IFDGELPVATLV
-61 DDGHGMTLDDVNNKW
+61 DDGHGMTIDDVNNKW
-76 LTVGTE
+76 LTVGTD
-82 SKVTASQLSESDL
+82 SKVTASQISESDR
-95 NGLEKIRVRQGQK
+95 NGLDIRVRQGQK

-128 KDQPFVVCILDWRL
+128 KNEPFVACLLDWRL

-160 SSQSELSSMLPDM
+160 TINSELNSMLPDM
-173 FDTLM
+173 FDALM

-195 AAWDAFEL
+195 AAWDTFEL

-209 KDSTKLAIEKT
+209 KESTKLSIEKT

-233 WDVWNKRSDH
+233 WDVWNKRSEH

-256 VAQLSF
+256 MAQLSF
-262 ESGSEADGAEVRAKE
+262 DSGSEADGTEVRAKE
-277 RFVQTLNSFVN
+277 RFIQTLNSFVN
-288 PFGRD
+288 PFARD
-293 NKELITDFSTSVIAW
+293 GEDRITDFSTSVVAW
-308 NGSLQRFVIDK
+308 NGSLQRYVIDK
-319 VRNFDISNFDQLEHI
+319 VRNFDISNFEQLEHI
-334 VEGDINED
+334 VEGNIDEN

-353 EWHDDVIIRP
+353 EWHEDVIIRP
-363 KSKYKTRKDSRFGSF
+363 KSKYKTRKDSRFGPF
-378 SLRLGTFEIEKKN
+378 SLRLGTFEVMKKN

-399 EKFNIARETIGG
+399 EKFYTARETIGG
-411 AMVFRDNLRVMPYG
+411 VMVFRDNLRVMPYG

-439 KNAGLYVFTNRAC
+439 NNAGRYVFSNRAC

-482 LFREIVENVLVEVA
+482 LFREIVEHILVEVA
-496 KRFIG
+496 LKFIG
-501 RASSIRKEKLE
+501 RESSIRTEKLE
-512 ELNAIHSANKAEED
+512 ELNTIHAANKVEED
-526 RKKLLKKEQKRVK
+526 RKKVLRKEQKRIK
-539 TSITKNQPSLENLL
+539 SSITKNKPFLDDLL
-553 DELESTADILKN
+553 DELESTAEILKN
-565 EDAINDQ
+565 EEYINDQ
-572 ERLLS
+572 ERLLNLKRS
-577 FKKNINELD
+577 INELD
-586 GKLKSFSLSPIPKSL
+586 GKLKEFSLSPIPRTL
-601 GSIEKKYRD
+601 GSVESQYRE
-610 YRDIELSAKQ
+610 YRDIELASKQ
-620 VIKSLNDS
+620 ILKNINDS
-628 VNSALSKLII
+628 INSALNKLII
-638 KEDIDIAEKE
+638 KEDTEIAEKE
-648 LKSKAGILH
+648 LQSKAGILH
-657 SKIKSLANEG
+657 SKIKNLANEG
-667 RTLLNQE
+667 RKLLKQE
-674 RETFEQ
+674 QESFEQ
-680 EIGYLNKSF
+680 EIDYLNKSF
-689 HNKLKSHIDQLA
+689 HNKLKTHIDQLA
-701 AKRTSLDEVLKI
+701 AKRTSLDEVLKT
-713 IDTEYQLHDIEIS
+713 IDIEYQLHDIEIS

-748 TIQSINENSAL
+748 TIQSINENFAL

-781 EIEGFDMTMER
+781 EIEGFDMTIER
-792 GLNNLKDSDLNL
+792 GLNNLKSSGLSQIQEKYLD
-804 TQQKHIDSV
+804 TAI
-813 VQAHQS
+813 QAHQS

-840 ISGDDIYNYVCKFF
+840 ISGDDIYNYVCNFF
-854 KNKLEMNHISFI
+854 KNKLEMNKISFI
-866 QSDSFKSISLYE
+866 QSESFKSISLYE

-902 VNRTI
+902 IDRTI
-907 QLDFVDGLVY
+907 RFDFVDGLVY
-917 VSDNGPGVDIDDIDR
+917 VSDNGPGVDIDDIDN

-964 FYEKNTSK
+964 FYEKESNK
-972 KILNGANFVINFK
+972 KILSGANFVIMFK
-985 GVKYVG
+985 GIKHVG

>member
-49 IFDGEFPVATLV
+49 IFDGELPVATLV
-61 DDGHGMTLDDVNNKW
+61 DDGHGMTIDDVNNKW
-76 LTVGTE
+76 LTVGTD
-82 SKVTASQLSESDL
+82 SKVTASQISESDR
-95 NGLEKIRVRQGQK
+95 NGLDIRVRQGQK

-128 KDQPFVVCILDWRL
+128 KNEPFVACLLDWRL

-160 SSQSELSSMLPDM
+160 TINSELNSMLPDM
-173 FDTLM
+173 FDALM

-195 AAWDAFEL
+195 AAWDTFEL

-209 KDSTKLAIEKT
+209 KESTKLSIEKT

-233 WDVWNKRSDH
+233 WDVWNKRSEH

-256 VAQLSF
+256 MAQLSF
-262 ESGSEADGAEVRAKE
+262 DSGSEADGTEVRAKE
-277 RFVQTLNSFVN
+277 RFIQTLNSFVN
-288 PFGRD
+288 PFARD
-293 NKELITDFSTSVIAW
+293 GEDRITDFSTSVVAW
-308 NGSLQRFVIDK
+308 NGSLQRYVIDK
-319 VRNFDISNFDQLEHI
+319 VRNFDISNFEQLEHI
-334 VEGDINED
+334 VEGNIDEN

-353 EWHDDVIIRP
+353 EWHEDVIIRP
-363 KSKYKTRKDSRFGSF
+363 KSKYKTRKDSRFGPF
-378 SLRLGTFEIEKKN
+378 SLRLGTFEVMKKN

-399 EKFNIARETIGG
+399 EKFYTARETIGG
-411 AMVFRDNLRVMPYG
+411 VMVFRDNLRVMPYG

-439 KNAGLYVFTNRAC
+439 NNAGRYVFSNRAC

-482 LFREIVENVLVEVA
+482 LFREIVEHILVEVA
-496 KRFIG
+496 LKFIG
-501 RASSIRKEKLE
+501 RESSIRTEKLE
-512 ELNAIHSANKAEED
+512 ELNAIHAANKVEED
-526 RKKLLKKEQKRVK
+526 RKKVLRKEQKRIK
-539 TSITKNQPSLENLL
+539 SSITKNKPFLDDLL
-553 DELESTADILKN
+553 DELESTAEILKN
-565 EDAINDQ
+565 EEYINDQ
-572 ERLLS
+572 ERLLNLKRS
-577 FKKNINELD
+577 INELD
-586 GKLKSFSLSPIPKSL
+586 GKLKEFSLSPIPRTL
-601 GSIEKKYRD
+601 GSVESQYRE
-610 YRDIELSAKQ
+610 YRDIELASKQ
-620 VIKSLNDS
+620 ILKNINDS
-628 VNSALSKLII
+628 INSALNKLII
-638 KEDIDIAEKE
+638 KEDTEIAEKE
-648 LKSKAGILH
+648 LQSKAGILH
-657 SKIKSLANEG
+657 SKIKNLANEG
-667 RTLLNQE
+667 RKLLKQE
-674 RETFEQ
+674 QESFEQ
-680 EIGYLNKSF
+680 EIDYLNKSF
-689 HNKLKSHIDQLA
+689 HNKLKTHIDQLA
-701 AKRTSLDEVLKI
+701 AKRTSLDEVLKT
-713 IDTEYQLHDIEIS
+713 IDIEYQLHDIEIS

-748 TIQSINENSAL
+748 TIQSINENFAL

-781 EIEGFDMTMER
+781 EIEGFDMTIER
-792 GLNNLKDSDLNL
+792 GLNNLKSSGLSQIQEKYLD
-804 TQQKHIDSV
+804 TAI
-813 VQAHQS
+813 QAHQS

-840 ISGDDIYNYVCKFF
+840 ISGDDIYNYVCNFF
-854 KNKLEMNHISFI
+854 KNKLEMNKISFI
-866 QSDSFKSISLYE
+866 QSESFKSISLYE

-902 VNRTI
+902 IDRTI
-907 QLDFVDGLVY
+907 RFDFVDGLVY
-917 VSDNGPGVDIDDIDR
+917 VSDNGPGVDIDDIDN
-932 LFSIFFTKK
+932 LFSIFFT
-941 QRGGRGVGLYLC
+941 
-953 KQNLSSGGHQI
+953 
-964 FYEKNTSK
+964 
-972 KILNGANFVINFK
+972 
-985 GVKYVG
+985 